1 MRRTI
6 PSAILASVF
15 TAFCLAGCGDESST
29 KVKETTTDPGGK
41 TTTTIDKSVKST
53 GDNPPPNSAG
63 ETGKT
68 PK

>member
-29 KVKETTTDPGGK
+29 KVKETTTTPDGK
-41 TTTTIDKSVKST
+41 TVTNIDKSVKST
-53 GDNPPPNSAG
+53 GENPPVNSAG